1 MIKGDYDK
9 LQGIAGRNLCAEH
22 KTPLVVAWHSGEK
35 RWTIRCGEGHYPDA
49 VTRQL
54 SLTELDKAGQLPSG
68 PIQEN
73 IRKRQRRKAMTQEK
87 KPGDFLT
94 ALVPHVDLATGEV
107 LGEGLIKGLVAY
119 AKEYG
124 LDPYRS
130 HVVLMYGK
138 PYITIDGYLYHAQR
152 TEKAYSLSSR
162 PLTEQERAQ
171 YLIGAEDHAWVAELQ
186 FTDTGSTFTGLGV
199 VTQEE
204 MTAKS
209 KRDITKV
216 SSPVVAAHPWQLAQK
231 RSEWQALRR
240 AFPIGE
246 IERKTEV

>member
-9 LQGIAGRNLCAEH
+9 LKDIASRNLCAEH

-35 RWTIRCGEGHYPDA
+35 CWTIRCGEGHYPDA

-54 SLTELDKAGQLPSG
+54 SLTELDKSGQLPPG
-68 PIQEN
+68 PIQDN
-73 IRKRQRRKAMTQEK
+73 IRKRQRRLAMTQEK
-87 KPGDFLT
+87 KPHEFLN
-94 ALVPHVDLATGEV
+94 ALVPHVDLATGEL
-107 LGEGLIKGLVAY
+107 LGEGLIKALVTY

-138 PYITIDGYLYHAQR
+138 PYITIDGYLYHAQC
-152 TEKAYSLSSR
+152 TKKAYSLSSC
-162 PLTEQERAQ
+162 PLTDIERAQ
-171 YLIGAEDHAWVAELQ
+171 YKIGEEDHAWVAEIT

-209 KRDITKV
+209 KRDSTKL

-240 AFPIGE
+240 AFPFGGVS
-246 IERKTEV
+246 IE